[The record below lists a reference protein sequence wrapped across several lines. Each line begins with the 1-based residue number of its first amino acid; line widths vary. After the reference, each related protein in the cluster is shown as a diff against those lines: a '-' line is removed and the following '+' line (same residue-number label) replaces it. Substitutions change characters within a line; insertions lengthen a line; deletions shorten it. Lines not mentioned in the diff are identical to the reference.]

1 MKNVSSAIALSFVV
15 LSLSALAFFQATRGL
30 DFSDE
35 GFYLMNL
42 SSSKDNFF
50 HTPFAL
56 PLGQIWQL
64 VGESVP
70 ALRLVAFVSLLAISI
85 AWAFSARRL
94 LRSSF
99 EVEVGLYWPLIVGA
113 LTTLGFFGFGIGTPA
128 YNFLSFLGVLI
139 SSGALLRQMSD
150 HQRKPSLIS
159 DSTYIFVTGFGVAV
173 SLFGKFSTSLVM
185 VSLVIVFIFAQ
196 KRSLFS
202 KLIRVLLLLVSVAF
216 FIELL
221 SVGRGVHF
229 VIESVSYGAGTV
241 LLMDPTYNPLASI
254 GNLLLTALPTFA
266 SAISILGL
274 SALVHSLMGKKEPRL
289 VLEASLLVGVFAG
302 FASSFSPFS
311 WRPAVFL
318 VIPLLWFL
326 VYWKHFLLLNHER
339 NSLTW
344 RLLAILLVSF
354 FAPIVGGN
362 TGFLSAGIYAT
373 PFAMLLI
380 TFALSQHAKFP
391 ELGMKLVASVAA
403 LTLSIGGITNPYR
416 QPSLL
421 VQSSSISVA
430 SGTLQLDQKRS
441 LEITTLR
448 ECIDKSKLT
457 GDTAID
463 LSSGFSTGLIF
474 LLGLSHL
481 PNVIGTPWGYEG
493 SAALMIRELGRQQET
508 GGKVMYVAL
517 IEKSVQAESI
527 LKSTMIGLELGSIQ
541 CESEN
546 WIISTAEPK

>member
-1 MKNVSSAIALSFVV
+1 MKIVPSAIALSVAV
-15 LSLSALAFFQATRGL
+15 LSLTTLAFFQSKRGL

-64 VGESVP
+64 VGEDVP

-85 AWAFSARRL
+85 AWAFSARKL

-99 EVEVGLYWPLIVGA
+99 EVEVGLYWPLIVGG

-139 SSGALLRQMSD
+139 SSGALLHQVSE
-150 HQRKPSLIS
+150 HQRKPSVIS
-159 DSTYIFVTGFGVAV
+159 DSIYIFVTSLGVAV

-185 VSLVIVFIFAQ
+185 LSLVIVFMFAH

-202 KLIRVLLLLVSVAF
+202 KLIRVLLLLVSFAF
-216 FIELL
+216 FVELL
-221 SVGRGVHF
+221 SGGRGVHF

-241 LLMDPTYNPLASI
+241 LLLDPTYNPLASI
-254 GNLLLTALPTFA
+254 GNLVLTALPTLA
-266 SAISILGL
+266 SAISILGI
-274 SALVHSLMGKKEPRL
+274 SVLVQSLRGNKEPRL
-289 VLEASLLVGVFAG
+289 VLEASLILAVFTG

-326 VYWKHFLLLNHER
+326 VYWKHFLLSNHQR

-344 RLLAILLVSF
+344 RIVAIPLVSF

-380 TFALSQHAKFP
+380 TFALSQNAKFP

-421 VQSSSISVA
+421 VQNSSISVA

-448 ECIDKSKLT
+448 ACIEKSKLN
-457 GDTAID
+457 GAIAID

-493 SAALMIRELGRQQET
+493 SAALMIRELGKQQEI
-508 GGKVMYVAL
+508 GGEMMYVAV
-517 IEKSVQAESI
+517 IEKSARAESI
-527 LKSTMIGLELGSIQ
+527 LKATIVGLELGSIQ

-546 WIISTAEPK
+546 WMISTAEPK